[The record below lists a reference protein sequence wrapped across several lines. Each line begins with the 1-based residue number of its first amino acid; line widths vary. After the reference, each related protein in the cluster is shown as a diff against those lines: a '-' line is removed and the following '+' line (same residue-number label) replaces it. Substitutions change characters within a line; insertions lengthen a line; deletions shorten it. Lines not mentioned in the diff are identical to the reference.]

1 MAADLFAE
9 FEPVTPEQ
17 WLEAVR
23 MSLRGRPLD
32 SLVKRSIDGI
42 DMHPLTGAADLAGI
56 AHQRSLPGQYPY
68 VRGTDPAGYR
78 ATPWLIAQDIDFADP
93 REFNLALR
101 DALANGQSA
110 IVLGDALQ
118 LAEPADVK
126 RAFADIDLGRYPI
139 FFQSTRSSARAAD
152 IYDLLLTALG
162 EDEMQSLRGC
172 AGCDPLGR
180 LAQSGSIPADAF
192 ERLTAHVTN
201 VSEHS
206 PILGSIAV
214 DTAAYHDAGANAV
227 KELAIAL
234 ATGVTYLRELGE
246 RGLDPDTVAGKTQ
259 IYLAIGE
266 NFFTEIAKFRAIK
279 LLWAQMTRAFGVKG
293 DGQKVSLHAR
303 SGCRNKTRRDPH
315 VNLLRLTT
323 EALSAALGG
332 VDALTIAPFDQ
343 PLGTSDAFARRLA
356 RNLQLILQEELQLTQ
371 LIDPAGGTW
380 HIEKLTDQLA
390 RSAWALFQEIEA
402 RGGMLAC
409 LQAGNLQAEIEAVA
423 DRRRRD
429 VAAGETILVGSNKFA
444 NRDEPLPV
452 VQPGTQQ
459 AIDDAAGDDMT
470 SVEPL
475 KPLRLAEPFESPPP
489 GKGVDA

>member
-42 DMHPLTGAADLAGI
+42 DMHPRTGAADLDGI
-56 AHQRSLPGQYPY
+56 AHHRSLPGQYPY
-68 VRGTDPAGYR
+68 VRGTDSAGYR
-78 ATPWLIAQDIDFADP
+78 ATPWLIAQDIEIADP

-118 LAEPADVK
+118 LAEPDDVK

-152 IYDLLLTALG
+152 SYDLFLTALG

-206 PILGSIAV
+206 PNLGSIAV
-214 DTAAYHDAGANAV
+214 DTAAYHDAGANTV
-227 KELAIAL
+227 QELAIAL
-234 ATGVTYLRELGE
+234 ATGVTYLRELSQ
-246 RGLDPDTVAGKTQ
+246 RGLALDTLACKTQ
-259 IYLAIGE
+259 VSMSIGE

-279 LLWAQMTRAFGVKG
+279 LLWAQMMRAFGVKG
-293 DGQKVSLHAR
+293 GGQTVSLHAR
-303 SGCRNKTRRDPH
+303 SGRRNKTRRDPH

-343 PLGTSDAFARRLA
+343 PLGASDAFSRRLA

-390 RSAWALFQEIEA
+390 RSAWSIFQEIEA

-409 LQAGNLQAEIEAVA
+409 LQAGYLQAEIAAVA

-429 VAAGETILVGSNKFA
+429 MAAGETILVGSNKYA
-444 NRDEPLPV
+444 NPDESVPL
-452 VQPGTQQ
+452 VQSETWQ
-459 AIDDAAGDDMT
+459 AIDDAAAGQ
-470 SVEPL
+470 
-475 KPLRLAEPFESPPP
+475 
-489 GKGVDA
+489 GG